1 MKKEQ
6 SEKLSVY
13 DTVIATDLIK
23 KYFEKQLC
31 TRVSLTLVAAP
42 LFISTDKGIQDK
54 LSGTEKAVSF
64 IAEDT
69 TFEIVHSLA
78 KWKRIA
84 LKKYEFKESTGI
96 ITDMIAIRKDDKIDL
111 LHSHLVDQW
120 DWEKIIKRE
129 TRTIET
135 LKSTVTSIY
144 KAIRQTS
151 IYIKKIYP
159 HLSLKLAKTV
169 HFITSQELED
179 LYPSDT
185 PERREYLI
193 TKKYGSVFIIGIGD
207 KLKSG
212 VPHDSRSP
220 DYDDWSLDGDMLIFD
235 DTIGRPLE
243 ITSMGIRVDKE
254 TLLSQL
260 EKSGSMD
267 RVECEYHQMIIKEEL
282 PLTIGGG
289 IGKSR
294 LCMLLLEKR
303 HIAQVQAS
311 YWSSKTISDCE
322 KDGIVIL

>member
-6 SEKLSVY
+6 SEKLSIY
-13 DTVIATDLIK
+13 DTIIATSLIK
-23 KYFEKQLC
+23 KHFEKQLC
-31 TRVSLTLVAAP
+31 TRLSLTPIGAP
-42 LFISTDKGIQDK
+42 LFISTDQGIQDK
-54 LSGTEKAVSF
+54 LSGKEKAVSF

-84 LKKYEFKESTGI
+84 LMKYGFKDYTGI
-96 ITDMIAIRKDDKIDL
+96 ITDMIAIRKEDTIDD

-120 DWEKIIKRE
+120 DWEKIITKGA
-129 TRTIET
+129 RTIDT

-159 HLSLKLAKTV
+159 TLSLKLAKTV

-179 LYPSDT
+179 LYPDDT
-185 PERREYLI
+185 PIKREYLI

-212 VPHDSRSP
+212 IPHGTRSP
-220 DYDDWSLDGDMLIFD
+220 DYDDWTMDGDLLVYD
-235 DTIGRPLE
+235 KERDRTLE
-243 ITSMGIRVDKE
+243 ITSMGVRADKVA
-254 TLLSQL
+254 LLSQL
-260 EKSGSMD
+260 EKSDCLD
-267 RVECEYHQMIIKEEL
+267 RLESEYHQMLIKDQL

-303 HIAQVQAS
+303 HIAEVQAS
-311 YWSSKTISDCE
+311 YWPAKTISDCK
-322 KDGIVIL
+322 KDSIVIL